1 MEQKKK
7 LQEQLKIELEALK
20 KRRDELLVKV
30 DDTRQQYNEEYPSAV
45 LDDYILELQSVVNNI
60 CDLENTL
67 KNMRNADKLK
77 KLGEMVKVG
86 DCVTLKNHSHLRQ
99 YYIASDK
106 EYINPNIG
114 IISNNS
120 PIGQKLLHSKFGEK
134 IALLLNGAEQE
145 YLLLP

>member
-1 MEQKKK
+1 MENKSK
-7 LQEQLKIELEALK
+7 LIIQLTSELETLK
-20 KRRDELLVKV
+20 VRRDELLTKV

-45 LDDYILELQSVVNNI
+45 LDDYILELQSVVNHI

-67 KNMRNADKLK
+67 KAMRDEKIKKIGDK
-77 KLGEMVKVG
+77 VKIG
-86 DCVTLKNHSHLRQ
+86 DCVTLKNHKDHKQ
-99 YYIASDK
+99 FYIASDK

-120 PIGQKLLHSKFGEK
+120 PIGQKILNSKFGEK
-134 IALLLNGAEQE
+134 INLLLNGAEQE